1 MFVSYAQ
8 NAEDVILN
16 RIFAGKA
23 RGTYVDVGA
32 SHPTLDS
39 VTQAFYDRGWNGI
52 NVEPLP
58 DRIAELAYARPRD
71 LNLRL
76 ALADRPGT
84 AVFHVFPTL
93 HGLSTL
99 SAEVAERSA
108 ALGDE
113 PFRVEVEVS
122 TLAIVL
128 EAAKVETLDFLKIDV
143 EGAEAAVL
151 AGMDFS
157 RWRPTVV
164 VVEATAPGTPQPS
177 HETWE
182 PLLIAARY
190 RPVLFDG
197 LNRFYLAEEAAA
209 LAERFTTPPN
219 VFDGHVVA
227 KSFGDP
233 LENRGHPDHDFAV
246 HLAST
251 WLNALALASDTELT
265 KLVCHGL
272 PAHILDGPVSAAG
285 VVEAYRRVFG
295 KRVGEGIVERIVAF
309 DPRPSLREVI
319 AGFVGSDLFRAARA
333 RVAVPKLR

>member
-16 RIFAGKA
+16 RIFAGRD

-39 VTQAFYDRGWNGI
+39 VTQAFYERGWAGI

-58 DRIAELAYARPRD
+58 ERIAELTYARPRD

-84 AVFHVFPTL
+84 AVFHVFPKL

-99 SAEVAERSA
+99 SPEAAEGGR

-164 VVEATAPGTPQPS
+164 VVEATEPGTPRPS
-177 HETWE
+177 HEGWE
-182 PLLIAARY
+182 PILIGARY

-197 LNRFYLAEEAAA
+197 LNRFYLAEEAMA
-209 LAERFTTPPN
+209 LADRFQTPPN
-219 VFDGHVVA
+219 VFDGYVVA

-233 LENRGHPDHDFAV
+233 LENRSHPDHGFAV
-246 HLAST
+246 NLAST
-251 WLNALALASDTELT
+251 WLKTLALASDTEL
-265 KLVCHGL
+265 KRLIAQGIPEHVL
-272 PAHILDGPVSAAG
+272 AAPATAQG
-285 VVEAYRRVFG
+285 VVEAHTRVFG
-295 KRVGEGIVERIVAF
+295 RPPAEAVVTRILAF
-309 DPRPSLREVI
+309 EPVPTLDEVI
-319 AGFVGSDLFRAARA
+319 AGFVGSEIFRNARA
-333 RVAVPKLR
+333 RVGMPKLK